1 MVTVHCDAVMG
12 DVDCG
17 GKGDDNVGPGGLV
30 TTIMEN
36 GCGCEVA
43 VTWDQARP
51 HLGTTLQN
59 HHQIFNL
66 FSIRT

>member
-1 MVTVHCDAVMG
+1 MVTVMG
-12 DVDCG
+12 DVDDG

-43 VTWDQARP
+43 VTWDRARP